1 MEIGDADLCDDGSDR
16 GHPMKVREWRTSYI
30 AGAPD
35 GIHSMRGKLPKR
47 TLLEK
52 AKFLLL
58 E

>member
-1 MEIGDADLCDDGSDR
+1 
-16 GHPMKVREWRTSYI
+16 MKVREWRTSYI